1 MHTFINLKKNKM
13 FQTQTIS
20 ITTNIDENINTMHE
34 YVDNHHETLD
44 EELQN
49 LLRSMRYRLIKENQE
64 YYQPIIQKYERRVAE
79 QRLKNATEKKRGE
92 QLKEQLDRTNL
103 IISRFVLHIA
113 NLKARD
119 HTASTRS
126 RVFKAWADLATGKQ
140 IMANT
145 ITRLY
150 LDRPMRRIL
159 FKRWVRRMRKIRQQR
174 LGRELRH
181 IMQQDI
187 SQKETEQTQKI
198 TALRAELQAVRQ
210 LLVEHEKQHGEMQQ
224 KLRRAFM
231 RGVVNLN
238 LEAMDVFGEVPTEV
252 PPPQVRKSAE
262 VAAANNLNDDD
273 EDENDFYVE
282 PAPKISVI
290 RHK

>member
-1 MHTFINLKKNKM
+1 
-13 FQTQTIS
+13 
-20 ITTNIDENINTMHE
+20 
-34 YVDNHHETLD
+34 
-44 EELQN
+44 
-49 LLRSMRYRLIKENQE
+49 MRFSLIKENQE
-64 YYQPIIQKYERRVAE
+64 YYQPIIQKFERRVAE

-92 QLKEQLDRTNL
+92 QLRDQLDRTNL
-103 IISRFVLHIA
+103 MISRFVLHIA

-119 HTASTRS
+119 HTASIRS

-140 IMANT
+140 IMTST
-145 ITRLY
+145 IARLY

-159 FKRWVRRMRKIRQQR
+159 FKRWVRRMRKVRQQR

-181 IMQQDI
+181 VMQQDI

-238 LEAMDVFGEVPTEV
+238 LEAMDVFGEIPTEV
-252 PPPQVRKSAE
+252 PPPPIRKSAE
-262 VAAANNLNDDD
+262 IAAATNHQDDED

-290 RHK
+290 RHR

>member
-1 MHTFINLKKNKM
+1 MI
-13 FQTQTIS
+13 QTQKIS
-20 ITTNIDENINTMHE
+20 ITTNIDENISTMHE

-49 LLRSMRYRLIKENQE
+49 LLRSMKFRLIKENQE
-64 YYQPIIQKYERRVAE
+64 YYQPIIQKCERRVAE

-92 QLKEQLDRTNL
+92 QLQDQLNRTNL
-103 IISRFVLHIA
+103 IISRFVIHIA

-119 HTASTRS
+119 HTANIRS
-126 RVFKAWADLATGKQ
+126 RVFKAWADLATGKK
-140 IMANT
+140 IMSDA
-145 ITRLY
+145 IVRLY

-159 FKRWVRRMRKIRQQR
+159 FKRWVRRMRKVRQQR

-181 IMQQDI
+181 VMQQDI

-210 LLVEHEKQHGEMQQ
+210 LLVEHEKQHDEMQQ

-252 PPPQVRKSAE
+252 APPPVRKSAE
-262 VAAANNLNDDD
+262 VVTANDNNNNNNNDDD
-273 EDENDFYVE
+273 DDENDFYVE

-290 RHK
+290 RHR